1 MKKYF
6 MKGTE
11 DELQFG
17 DVIELDFVGEE
28 DGVTKHTH
36 LECKF
41 LPELADELLKEDIIE
56 VRESKGK
63 SGFKKAHHED
73 DLIDF
78 DLKEFSEAVADDIEE
93 LDDRQE
99 SLEEKV
105 TELEDRVIELEGVLA
120 DLMDNLDKDE

>member
-41 LPELADELLKEDIIE
+41 LPELVDELLKEDIVE
-56 VRESKGK
+56 VRETKDKKEKAGVWT
-63 SGFKKAHHED
+63 FKKDCKKE
-73 DLIDF
+73 DLINF
-78 DLKEFSEAVADDIEE
+78 DEE
-93 LDDRQE
+93 NA
-99 SLEEKV
+99 LEKKV
-105 TELEDRVIELEGVLA
+105 TELEDRVIELEGIIA
-120 DLMDNLDKDE
+120 DLMDELEEDE